1 MANKDTENEPIRIT
15 HNVLNQN
22 DFLGKPKRQW
32 AEAIAFTFLFF
43 LIVSAIPFTTVVRWV
58 IFLVFG
64 GAILFIGIRGIKNR
78 SLIEIII
85 GEVKFLKRKRILH
98 LYGPEYKRQKG
109 VAAGGQ
115 DTSMSDAERIIEY
128 VKQKVTD
135 FTDKYADS

>member
-85 GEVKFLKRKRILH
+85 GEVKFLKRKRM
-98 LYGPEYKRQKG
+98 E
-109 VAAGGQ
+109 
-115 DTSMSDAERIIEY
+115 
-128 VKQKVTD
+128 
-135 FTDKYADS
+135 DKK